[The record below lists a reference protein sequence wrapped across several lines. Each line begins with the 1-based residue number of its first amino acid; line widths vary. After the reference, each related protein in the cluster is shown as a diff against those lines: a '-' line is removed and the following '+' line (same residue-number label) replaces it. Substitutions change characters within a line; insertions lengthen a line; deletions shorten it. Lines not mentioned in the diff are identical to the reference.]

1 MRRTQVSDLVNKV
14 AELLNAPVDLV
25 QRSAEARAQASGNS
39 VEEVLSSWAGGESV
53 AASAAPA
60 PKEETTVEEAPKEEA
75 PAAEVVEEVIEEVVE
90 EVVEETETQEV
101 IEQVVEEVVELKNE
115 SALSFI
121 SGVLLVGLFTFLF
134 AFVIPKNQATDIVSD
149 SLNNN
154 VSASNEVIKGAEV
167 YAELNCQS
175 CHTQNVRTLIPDTQ
189 NGKVL
194 KNKFANETLINN
206 VGNIRLGPDLST
218 SATREPTNNS
228 QWLTRYLSDSTS
240 VNRDIPHPSY
250 DFLDDDDLEYL
261 VTYLLSLGESNE

>member
-1 MRRTQVSDLVNKV
+1 MSDLVNKV

-25 QRSAEARAQASGNS
+25 QRSAEARAAASGIS
-39 VEEVLSSWAGGESV
+39 VDDVLSSWAGGESV
-53 AASAAPA
+53 AASAATA
-60 PKEETTVEEAPKEEA
+60 PEKEAPVEEVVEEAPVKEVIKETVEDTTT
-75 PAAEVVEEVIEEVVE
+75 EVVEVAEPQEVVE
-90 EVVEETETQEV
+90 EVVEE
-101 IEQVVEEVVELKNE
+101 IVELKNE

-134 AFVIPKNQATDIVSD
+134 AFVIPKNQATEIVND
-149 SLNNN
+149 SLNNS
-154 VSASNEVIKGAEV
+154 VSVSNEVIKGAEV

-218 SATREPTNNS
+218 GATREPTNNS

>member
-1 MRRTQVSDLVNKV
+1 MSDLVNKV
-14 AELLNAPVDLV
+14 AEILNAPVDLV
-25 QRSAEARAQASGNS
+25 QRSAEARAAASGVS
-39 VEEVLSSWAGGESV
+39 VDDVLSSWAGGESV

-60 PKEETTVEEAPKEEA
+60 PEKEAPVEEAIEEA
-75 PAAEVVEEVIEEVVE
+75 PVEEVVEEAVEETPKEVVEEAEPEEVVE
-90 EVVEETETQEV
+90 EVVEQ
-101 IEQVVEEVVELKNE
+101 VVELKNE

-149 SLNNN
+149 SLNNT
-154 VSASNEVIKGAEV
+154 VSSSNEVIKGAEV

-250 DFLDDDDLEYL
+250 DFLNEDDLEYL

>member
-1 MRRTQVSDLVNKV
+1 M
-14 AELLNAPVDLV
+14 
-25 QRSAEARAQASGNS
+25 
-39 VEEVLSSWAGGESV
+39 
-53 AASAAPA
+53 
-60 PKEETTVEEAPKEEA
+60 
-75 PAAEVVEEVIEEVVE
+75 
-90 EVVEETETQEV
+90 
-101 IEQVVEEVVELKNE
+101 
-115 SALSFI
+115 
-121 SGVLLVGLFTFLF
+121 
-134 AFVIPKNQATDIVSD
+134 
-149 SLNNN
+149 
-154 VSASNEVIKGAEV
+154 
-167 YAELNCQS
+167 NCQS

-194 KNKFANETLINN
+194 KNKFANKILINN

>member
-1 MRRTQVSDLVNKV
+1 MSELVNKV

-53 AASAAPA
+53 AASAASA
-60 PKEETTVEEAPKEEA
+60 PKEEDPKEES
-75 PAAEVVEEVIEEVVE
+75 PAEEVVEEVIEEVVE
-90 EVVEETETQEV
+90 EVG
-101 IEQVVEEVVELKNE
+101 ELKNE

-149 SLNNN
+149 SLNNS

-250 DFLDDDDLEYL
+250 DFLDDEDLEYL

>member
-1 MRRTQVSDLVNKV
+1 MSDLVNKV
-14 AELLNAPVDLV
+14 AEILNAPVDLV
-25 QRSAEARAQASGNS
+25 QRSAEARAAASGIS
-39 VEEVLSSWAGGESV
+39 VDDVLNSWAGGESV

-60 PKEETTVEEAPKEEA
+60 PEKEAPVEEVVEEAP
-75 PAAEVVEEVIEEVVE
+75 VE
-90 EVVEETETQEV
+90 EVVEETVEDTTVE
-101 IEQVVEEVVELKNE
+101 VVEEAEPQEVVEELVEEVIELKNE

-149 SLNNN
+149 SLNNS
-154 VSASNEVIKGAEV
+154 VSVSNEVIKGAEV

-228 QWLTRYLSDSTS
+228 QWLTRYLTDSTS

-261 VTYLLSLGESNE
+261 VTYLLSLGDSNE

>member
-1 MRRTQVSDLVNKV
+1 MSDLVNKV
-14 AELLNAPVDLV
+14 AEILNAPVDLV
-25 QRSAEARAQASGNS
+25 QRSAEARAAASGVS
-39 VEEVLSSWAGGESV
+39 VEDVLNSWAGGESV
-53 AASAAPA
+53 AASASPA
-60 PKEETTVEEAPKEEA
+60 PEKEVSVE
-75 PAAEVVEEVIEEVVE
+75 EVVEEVSVE
-90 EVVEETETQEV
+90 EVVEETVEERTEEFIKEAEPQEF
-101 IEQVVEEVVELKNE
+101 IEEVVEEIVELKNE

-149 SLNNN
+149 SLNNS

-261 VTYLLSLGESNE
+261 ITYLLSLGESNE

>member
-1 MRRTQVSDLVNKV
+1 MSDLVNKV

-53 AASAAPA
+53 AVSAASA
-60 PKEETTVEEAPKEEA
+60 PKEEAPKEEA

-101 IEQVVEEVVELKNE
+101 IEEVVEEVVELKNE

-149 SLNNN
+149 SLNNT
-154 VSASNEVIKGAEV
+154 VSSSNEVIKGAEV

-250 DFLDDDDLEYL
+250 DFLNEDDLEYL
-261 VTYLLSLGESNE
+261 VNYLLSLGESNE

>member
-1 MRRTQVSDLVNKV
+1 MSDLVNKV

-75 PAAEVVEEVIEEVVE
+75 PAAEVVEEIIEEVVEEIVEQRETQEVVE
-90 EVVEETETQEV
+90 EVVEE
-101 IEQVVEEVVELKNE
+101 IVELKNE

-121 SGVLLVGLFTFLF
+121 SGVLLVGLFTYLF
-134 AFVIPKNQATDIVSD
+134 AFTIPKNQATNIVSD
-149 SLNNN
+149 SLNNS
-154 VSASNEVIKGAEV
+154 VSASNEVIKGAEI

-189 NGKVL
+189 NGKIL

>member
-1 MRRTQVSDLVNKV
+1 MSDLVNKV
-14 AELLNAPVDLV
+14 AEILNAPVDLV
-25 QRSAEARAQASGNS
+25 QRSAEARAAASGVS
-39 VEEVLSSWAGGESV
+39 VDDVLNSWAGGESV
-53 AASAAPA
+53 AASASPA
-60 PKEETTVEEAPKEEA
+60 PEKEVSVE
-75 PAAEVVEEVIEEVVE
+75 EVVEEVSVE
-90 EVVEETETQEV
+90 EVVEETVEERTEEFIKEAEPQEF
-101 IEQVVEEVVELKNE
+101 IEEVVEEIVELKKE

-149 SLNNN
+149 SLNNS

-261 VTYLLSLGESNE
+261 ITYLLSLGESNE

>member
-1 MRRTQVSDLVNKV
+1 MSDLVNKV
-14 AELLNAPVDLV
+14 AEILNAPVDLV
-25 QRSAEARAQASGNS
+25 QRSAEARAAASGVS
-39 VEEVLSSWAGGESV
+39 VDDVLNSWAGGESV
-53 AASAAPA
+53 AASAATA
-60 PKEETTVEEAPKEEA
+60 PEKEAP
-75 PAAEVVEEVIEEVVE
+75 VE
-90 EVVEETETQEV
+90 EVVEEASVEE
-101 IEQVVEEVVELKNE
+101 VVEEIVEDKTAEVVEVAAPQEVVEEIVEEIVELKNE

-149 SLNNN
+149 SLNNS

-189 NGKVL
+189 NGKIL

-261 VTYLLSLGESNE
+261 ITYLLSLGESNE

>member
-1 MRRTQVSDLVNKV
+1 MSELVNKV
-14 AELLNAPVDLV
+14 AEILNAPVDLV
-25 QRSAEARAQASGNS
+25 QRSAEARAAASGVS
-39 VEEVLSSWAGGESV
+39 VDDVLSSWAGGESV
-53 AASAAPA
+53 STSAAPA
-60 PKEETTVEEAPKEEA
+60 PEKEAP
-75 PAAEVVEEVIEEVVE
+75 VEEVVE
-90 EVVEETETQEV
+90 EVVEETVEETVEDTTSEVVEVAEPQE
-101 IEQVVEEVVELKNE
+101 VVEEIVEEIVELKNE

-121 SGVLLVGLFTFLF
+121 SGVLLVGLFTYLF
-134 AFVIPKNQATDIVSD
+134 AFAIPKNQATDIVSD
-149 SLNNN
+149 SLNN
-154 VSASNEVIKGAEV
+154 SISTSDEVIKGAEL

>member
-1 MRRTQVSDLVNKV
+1 MSDLVNKV
-14 AELLNAPVDLV
+14 AEILNAPIDLV
-25 QRSAEARAQASGNS
+25 QRSAEARAAASGVS
-39 VEEVLSSWAGGESV
+39 VDDVLSSWAGGESV
-53 AASAAPA
+53 AASSEPA
-60 PKEETTVEEAPKEEA
+60 PEKEA
-75 PAAEVVEEVIEEVVE
+75 PAEEVVE
-90 EVVEETETQEV
+90 EVVEEV
-101 IEQVVEEVVELKNE
+101 IEETEENATVEVVEEAEPQEVVEEVVEEVIELKNE

-149 SLNNN
+149 SLNNS

-167 YAELNCQS
+167 YAKLNCQS

-261 VTYLLSLGESNE
+261 ITYLLSLGESNE